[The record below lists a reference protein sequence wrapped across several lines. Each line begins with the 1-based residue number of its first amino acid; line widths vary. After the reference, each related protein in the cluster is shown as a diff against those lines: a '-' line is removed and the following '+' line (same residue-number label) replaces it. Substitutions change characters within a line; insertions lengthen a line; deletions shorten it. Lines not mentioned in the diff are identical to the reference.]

1 MTRHGNR
8 HLQPAHRR
16 PGHRSRG
23 SRARRAAGAIATA
36 IAHGDERAATKA
48 DLAGTEQA
56 LGARIDAVRSELGIL
71 RWVGGIE
78 STVTLATFAIVAA
91 KLLRA
96 SGPALPASAIW

>member
-1 MTRHGNR
+1 MATATFNP
-8 HLQPAHRR
+8 LAA
-16 PGHRSRG
+16 
-23 SRARRAAGAIATA
+23 ARDIEAAGVERAAAEAIATA